1 MELDPAVVLVPFLGV
16 ASLLPV
22 LSFVALQGSEM
33 ASIFQEPALCAEA
46 PWQLRPCWIRIVRKR
61 SFSEPFTCQD
71 TSPDA
76 ISNLAEAGVFRPQ
89 PYGTWPCVRGF
100 RESLS
105 IYPELARDS
114 ISLTTLMRP
123 MTQLTCSMSFWVG
136 VGNWLEEEKSGWA
149 SCLGPS
155 REDSA
160 CQDSAIQGPPSLVM
174 TLAQESSEKPP
185 ANTQEVGW
193 KRRAH
198 TLERRILGSSGQQ
211 PDMNSG
217 LIVVRG

>member
-76 ISNLAEAGVFRPQ
+76 ISNLAEAGR
-89 PYGTWPCVRGF
+89 
-100 RESLS
+100 
-105 IYPELARDS
+105 S
-114 ISLTTLMRP
+114 ISP
-123 MTQLTCSMSFWVG
+123 AQLTCSMSCWVG
-136 VGNWLEEEKSGWA
+136 VGPAVIGHGPRSGKLREAACEYSGGGLEATRTYTGTKDPREPRPAIRYELRLDRCARLIRSLRSRPTRTGNRSPDQLTREWLWA
-149 SCLGPS
+149 VARSFC
-155 REDSA
+155 
-160 CQDSAIQGPPSLVM
+160 
-174 TLAQESSEKPP
+174 
-185 ANTQEVGW
+185 
-193 KRRAH
+193 
-198 TLERRILGSSGQQ
+198 
-211 PDMNSG
+211 
-217 LIVVRG
+217 

>member
-16 ASLLPV
+16 ASLLRCYL
-22 LSFVALQGSEM
+22 LSFVALQGSVM

-46 PWQLRPCWIRIVRKR
+46 WQLRPCWSRIVRKR

-76 ISNLAEAGVFRPQ
+76 ISNLAEAGR
-89 PYGTWPCVRGF
+89 
-100 RESLS
+100 
-105 IYPELARDS
+105 S
-114 ISLTTLMRP
+114 ISP
-123 MTQLTCSMSFWVG
+123 AQLTCSMSFWVG
-136 VGNWLEEEKSGWA
+136 VGNWLEEGKSGWA

-155 REDSA
+155 WEDSA

-174 TLAQESSEKPP
+174 TLAQESSEKPS